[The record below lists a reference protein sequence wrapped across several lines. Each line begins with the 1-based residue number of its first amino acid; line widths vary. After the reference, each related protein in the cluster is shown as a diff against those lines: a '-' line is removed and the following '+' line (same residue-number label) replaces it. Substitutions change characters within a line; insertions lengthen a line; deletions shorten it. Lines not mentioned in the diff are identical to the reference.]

1 MGTDYYPM
9 TLIGLKVPKEK
20 IIVEGEELRN
30 NCKCEPKTDPSDY
43 PEAKFCSKC
52 GNKTRRAVKV
62 DKPLFDGFR
71 DYYNEDQKI
80 CGYSV
85 EHDTDARN
93 FFICLYT
100 TGHVDWVNMSEIPN
114 ISEEAISKFEVD
126 MESVGLWDKE
136 QFGLWT
142 ILYCSY

>member
-1 MGTDYYPM
+1 MGVDYYAM
-9 TLIGLKVPKEK
+9 TAIGLKVPRGR
-20 IIVEGEELRN
+20 IIAEEEELRN
-30 NCKCEPKTDPSDY
+30 QCYCKPKVNPDDY
-43 PEAKFCSKC
+43 PDATFCPYC
-52 GNKTRRAVKV
+52 GRFIRKAIKV
-62 DKPLFDGFR
+62 DKPLFDGFE

-80 CGYSV
+80 CGYLV
-85 EHDTDARN
+85 ERDTDARN

-100 TGHVDWVNMSEIPN
+100 SGHTEGKCTKIPDL
-114 ISEEAISKFEVD
+114 SEEIITKFKAD